1 MTAVPTMKTFAS
13 DVSLCF
19 ACSPSIGTGKA
30 STNAAAAESAKSPAA
45 VEALGLEMTSST
57 RPIVASAE
65 PANVTGRTTGRSHAV
80 SREIRTRLAAS
91 ITLGPRPAARGLGER
106 LDRLHGAPPS
116 RRGPHPTIV
125 VCSKYRSRS
134 GPCGIPRSGVGI
146 RRRLRP
152 APAPERALGQGGEK
166 KDGGHGDAS
175 EVLHGGSFSDGVLP
189 HLPRPLVVPGQHPPG
204 GHAHPKRVNRCRPY
218 DRTVERTL
226 KTSPRLVD
234 TVVARTPAPLL
245 VVAAAFSFQS
255 GAALATTLFEEAGP
269 LGAVWLRQFF
279 GAVVLVALNAG
290 VVRRCRSRS
299 IRPVLALG
307 ATLALMNSLFYAS
320 IDRIPL
326 GVAVTAEFLGPLAV
340 AVAGSRR
347 PRDFVWTVLAG
358 AGVALLGSP
367 TTDVDPVGLAL
378 ALSAG
383 ACWGGYIL
391 IGKRL
396 GEEWPLL
403 DGLTLAMAIAAA
415 LMTPVGLVAGGSA
428 LVGPPVLA
436 VGLAVGILGSVVPYA
451 LELTALRRLTTAA
464 FGILMSLEPA
474 IAALV
479 GALILSQA
487 LSPLEGL
494 AVAFV
499 VVASIGANLHTRAP
513 IPPSWPD

>member
-1 MTAVPTMKTFAS
+1 M
-13 DVSLCF
+13 
-19 ACSPSIGTGKA
+19 
-30 STNAAAAESAKSPAA
+30 
-45 VEALGLEMTSST
+45 
-57 RPIVASAE
+57 
-65 PANVTGRTTGRSHAV
+65 
-80 SREIRTRLAAS
+80 
-91 ITLGPRPAARGLGER
+91 
-106 LDRLHGAPPS
+106 
-116 RRGPHPTIV
+116 
-125 VCSKYRSRS
+125 
-134 GPCGIPRSGVGI
+134 
-146 RRRLRP
+146 
-152 APAPERALGQGGEK
+152 
-166 KDGGHGDAS
+166 
-175 EVLHGGSFSDGVLP
+175 
-189 HLPRPLVVPGQHPPG
+189 
-204 GHAHPKRVNRCRPY
+204 
-218 DRTVERTL
+218 ERTL

-340 AVAGSRR
+340 AFAGSRR

-403 DGLTLAMAIAAA
+403 DGLTLAMVIAAA